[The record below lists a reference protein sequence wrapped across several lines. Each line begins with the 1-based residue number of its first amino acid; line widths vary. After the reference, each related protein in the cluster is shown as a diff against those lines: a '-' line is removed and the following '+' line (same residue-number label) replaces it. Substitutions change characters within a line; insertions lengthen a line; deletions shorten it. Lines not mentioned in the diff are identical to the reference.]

1 MQRRLSV
8 CSSWRRDLRSRR
20 CDGPVLGPSSVLRQS
35 SWFAALSSLLM
46 QSDVALAEPGCRM
59 TLRWKS
65 HLSTHDQSGPV
76 SGDIPH
82 TSKEELV
89 ESSTHREHFASRDGS
104 RQPNVGQ
111 TSASNASPS
120 VGPSSPTSS
129 PPQIDPAFPR
139 AMTAPDGEH
148 IAVVWQ
154 DGGALVLQRFA
165 HDCARTGRSVLVT
178 GALGLTPLQQ
188 PPEAGLV
195 DVLSLTGN
203 GIAVAWVVDGSM
215 WVKVVEG
222 ESARPQ
228 VRASGAGRVMGGEA
242 TMAASPHS
250 DGGFV
255 VAWSG
260 VGRDG
265 EGQVIF
271 ARFFDAFGQPR
282 GPERQVSSCQR
293 CLRQRRPHLIS
304 CGSGAA
310 GPSVWIL
317 WTEQVAS
324 TMPEDGRPCDV
335 NDTSGNATIAAG
347 VCLRQTA
354 LVGPFVRRLGAND
367 FALGPEVNL
376 SAGTKMGGTQ
386 MASVSAATFMCGTK
400 SSTENPRV
408 VWASRQLGQPM
419 HSASILWSNVIED
432 DGGIPKHDVTAMPL
446 VQLALVNSKPSL
458 FLPPKTEG
466 NQQERGRS
474 SRAPGSSGPKLPAAM
489 LERMALVAE
498 GEVLAVV
505 ANDASGSL
513 SAQLF
518 KMAPVATYPTHD
530 IVWASATVEHA
541 IYDVT
546 EDQALLICWSGFLA
560 IVCERRTLKGL
571 MHEESSETA
580 LLVGAMAIFLFFL
593 ILYGGGPKRV
603 GGNPFS
609 LQPQAS
615 QKRWPMDVS
624 TNKAITNMFRM
635 RLQQLLQARSVSPS
649 DAAALASRWRQH
661 MPKRF

>member
-1 MQRRLSV
+1 MQRRLSI

-20 CDGPVLGPSSVLRQS
+20 CDVPVLGQSSVLRKF
-35 SWFAALSSLLM
+35 SWFAALLSLLM
-46 QSDVALAEPGCRM
+46 QSEVALAEPGCRM
-59 TLRWKS
+59 TLRWRS
-65 HLSTHDQSGPV
+65 HLSTHDHSGPL

-82 TSKEELV
+82 NSNEQLF
-89 ESSTHREHFASRDGS
+89 ESSTHQEHFALRDGS
-104 RQPNVGQ
+104 RQPNEGQ
-111 TSASNASPS
+111 TSASNAS
-120 VGPSSPTSS
+120 SPTS
-129 PPQIDPAFPR
+129 PPPEIDPAFTR
-139 AMTAPDGEH
+139 AMAAPDREH

-154 DGGALVLQRFA
+154 DGGALVLQRFT
-165 HDCARTGRSVLVT
+165 HDCIRTGRFVLVT
-178 GALGLTPLQQ
+178 GALSLAPLQQ

-195 DVLSLTGN
+195 DVLSLSGN
-203 GIAVAWVVDGSM
+203 GIAVAWVVDGSI

-222 ESARPQ
+222 GEYARPQ
-228 VRASGAGRVMGGEA
+228 VRANGGGRVLGGEA
-242 TMAASPHS
+242 TMAAGPHG

-255 VAWSG
+255 LAWTG

-265 EGQVIF
+265 EGQVIL
-271 ARFFDAFGQPR
+271 ARFFDASGQPR

-293 CLRQRRPHLIS
+293 CLRQRRPHLVS
-304 CGSGAA
+304 CGSGGA
-310 GPSVWIL
+310 GPAVWIL

-446 VQLALVNSKPSL
+446 VQLALVDSKLPL
-458 FLPPKTEG
+458 FLPPKTES
-466 NQQERGRS
+466 NQQERGRF
-474 SRAPGSSGPKLPAAM
+474 SRVPGSAGQKLPAAM
-489 LERMALVAE
+489 HERMALVAA
-498 GEVLAVV
+498 GDVLAVV

-518 KMAPVATYPTHD
+518 DMAPVATYPTHD

-546 EDQALLICWSGFLA
+546 EDQALLICWSGFSA
-560 IVCERRTLKGL
+560 IVCERRTLTGL
-571 MHEESSETA
+571 MHKDFSETVM
-580 LLVGAMAIFLFFL
+580 LIGAVAFFVFFL
-593 ILYGGGPKRV
+593 CLYGCGPKRRGV
-603 GGNPFS
+603 NFFS
-609 LQPQAS
+609 QQPRAP
-615 QKRWPMDVS
+615 QKRS
-624 TNKAITNMFRM
+624 
-635 RLQQLLQARSVSPS
+635 
-649 DAAALASRWRQH
+649 H
-661 MPKRF
+661 MHRF